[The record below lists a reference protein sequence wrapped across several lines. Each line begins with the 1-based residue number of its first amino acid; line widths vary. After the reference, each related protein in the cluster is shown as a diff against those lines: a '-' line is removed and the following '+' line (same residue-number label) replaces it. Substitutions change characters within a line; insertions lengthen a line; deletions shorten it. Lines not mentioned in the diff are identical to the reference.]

1 MGSYYCGSWSRSLDV
16 DNRGGGTEI
25 WLGGLVQEAV
35 KQLIIW
41 QSVYVRRSR
50 IGCAKAPPPLPLP
63 NSTTLVL
70 IHGSWFHGKL
80 NSWICGSWFWWETI
94 NTGPGTRRPG
104 IQGPGT
110 RAPGQQPSCVALSF
124 HDRNAI
130 TCVNVLSSNVRL
142 CHESINT
149 LHTRLCYFALSASF
163 LYSSFI
169 LQSQD

>member
-1 MGSYYCGSWSRSLDV
+1 MGSYYCRSWSRSLDV
-16 DNRGGGTEI
+16 DTEVVEQKYDWVGWCKRLWSS
-25 WLGGLVQEAV
+25 WLSGEASVCEGQELGV
-35 KQLIIW
+35 LKH
-41 QSVYVRRSR
+41 
-50 IGCAKAPPPLPLP
+50 PP

-94 NTGPGTRRPG
+94 NNGPGTRRPG
-104 IQGPGT
+104 IQRPGT
-110 RAPGQQPSCVALSF
+110 RGPNNLRSCVALSF

-142 CHESINT
+142 CWESINT
-149 LHTRLCYFALSASF
+149 FYTTLCYFALSAASF

-169 LQSQD
+169 LQRQE